1 MKSFDLRIV
10 FGGLLVV
17 AGVLSLLDALGIIRG
32 AFTWLWAAVL
42 GVGGFAFLAL
52 FALNRAQWWALIP
65 GMSLLSITA
74 LLAVT
79 QLTPRGGEQWGGAV
93 VLGGIG
99 LSFWLVYLARREH
112 WWAIIPG
119 GVLITLAVVA
129 GIDNAD
135 TRLASGGVFFFG
147 LGLTF
152 LLVALLPNPHGR
164 MYWAFIPGGIL
175 LAMGVFITA
184 AAEKWL
190 GYLWPV
196 ALIILG
202 LFLVYRTF
210 RPRSS

>member
-52 FALNRAQWWALIP
+52 FALNRTQWWALIP
-65 GMSLLSITA
+65 GVSLLSITV

-79 QLTPRGGEQWGGAV
+79 QLTPRGGEQWGGSV

-129 GIDNAD
+129 GVDNAD

-164 MYWAFIPGGIL
+164 MHWAFIPGGIL

-210 RPRSS
+210 RPRT